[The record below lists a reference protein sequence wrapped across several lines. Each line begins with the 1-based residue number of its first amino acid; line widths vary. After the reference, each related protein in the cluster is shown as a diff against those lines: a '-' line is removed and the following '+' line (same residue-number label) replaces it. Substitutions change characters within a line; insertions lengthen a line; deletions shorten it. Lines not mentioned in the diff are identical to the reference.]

1 MIIDDKI
8 MVVDTKFRHG
18 PETESER
25 GRWGRPEIFREDRG
39 VNLYHGGSV
48 LALHLITKTRPDQT
62 AKLSG

>member
-8 MVVDTKFRHG
+8 MVVETKFRHG
-18 PETESER
+18 PETEI
-25 GRWGRPEIFREDRG
+25 GGWGRPEIFREDRG
-39 VNLYHGGSV
+39 VDLYHGGSV